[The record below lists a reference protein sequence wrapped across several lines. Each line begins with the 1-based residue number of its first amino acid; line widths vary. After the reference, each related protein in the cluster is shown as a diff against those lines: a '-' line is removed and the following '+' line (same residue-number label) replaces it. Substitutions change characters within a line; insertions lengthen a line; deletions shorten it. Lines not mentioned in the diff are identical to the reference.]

1 MDKATG
7 LPEGA
12 NTYSAGT
19 NPDPWTEVRIEV
31 PAERIDAAGD
41 IAHMTVPY
49 GIYLEDYRFLEEEID
64 EIAHID
70 LIDEALKDKDRSKGV
85 VHIYLEPGEN
95 PAEAVAFLQEQYA
108 QAGIP
113 SELTVIPCRREDWQD
128 NWKQYFQ
135 PTEVGEKLL
144 IQPILDTE
152 GSTLPDAGSTD
163 SNSTEVELATSRKTL
178 YLEPG
183 LAFGTGT
190 HETTRLCLQTLEE
203 TVKGGETVLD
213 LGCGSGILSIA
224 ALLFGASRAE
234 GVDIDELAVKTAV
247 ENGKRNGFEEPVLTY
262 HCGDMAKQVS
272 GTFDIV
278 VANIVADIIV
288 LFCET
293 ARSFMKQGSVFIV
306 SGILNTREQDVLD
319 AFAANGFTVVSRKAD
334 GEWLCFTVC

>member
-1 MDKATG
+1 MDKETG

-12 NTYSAGT
+12 GTYSAGT
-19 NPDPWTEVRIEV
+19 NTDPWTAVRIEV

-95 PAEAVAFLQEQYA
+95 PAEAVAFLREQYA
-108 QAGIP
+108 LAGIP
-113 SELTVIPCRREDWQD
+113 SELTVVPCRNEDWQD
-128 NWKQYFQ
+128 NWKKFFK
-135 PTEVGEKLL
+135 PTEVGQKLL
-144 IQPILDTE
+144 IQPIWEDVKQVDT
-152 GSTLPDAGSTD
+152 
-163 SNSTEVELATSRKTL
+163 SNGRKVL

-190 HETTRLCLQTLEE
+190 HETTRLCLQALEE
-203 TVKGGETVLD
+203 NIRGGETVLD

-247 ENGKRNGFEEPVLTY
+247 ENGRRNGFEAPVLTY

-293 ARSFMKQGSVFIV
+293 ARNFMKEGSVFIV

-319 AFAANGFTVVSRKAD
+319 AFSANGFTVVSRKAD
-334 GEWLCFTVC
+334 GEWLCFTVR

>member
-1 MDKATG
+1 MDKETG

-12 NTYSAGT
+12 STYSAGT
-19 NPDPWTEVRIEV
+19 NTDPWTEVRIEV

-95 PAEAVAFLQEQYA
+95 PSEAVAFLQEQYA
-108 QAGIP
+108 AAGIP
-113 SELTVIPCRREDWQD
+113 TELTVIPCCNEDWQD
-128 NWKQYFQ
+128 NWKQFFK
-135 PTEVGEKLL
+135 PTEVGQKLL
-144 IQPILDTE
+144 IQPVWDDVETVE
-152 GSTLPDAGSTD
+152 ATD
-163 SNSTEVELATSRKTL
+163 GRKTL

-203 TVKGGETVLD
+203 TIKGGETVLD

-224 ALLFGASRAE
+224 ALLFGASKAE

-247 ENGKRNGFEEPVLTY
+247 ENGRRNGFEEPVLTY

-293 ARSFMKQGSVFIV
+293 ARNFMKAGSVFIV
-306 SGILNTREQDVLD
+306 SGILSTREQDVLD
-319 AFAANGFTVVSRKAD
+319 AFAANGFEVLSRKAD
-334 GEWLCFTVC
+334 GEWLCFTVR

>member
-1 MDKATG
+1 MDQTTG

-12 NTYSAGT
+12 TTYSAGT
-19 NPDPWTEVRIEV
+19 NTDPWTEIAITV

-49 GIYLEDYRFLEEEID
+49 GIWLEDYRNLEEEID

-70 LIDEALKDKDRSKGV
+70 LIDEDLQGRDRSKGV
-85 VHIYLEPGEN
+85 VHLYLEPGEN
-95 PAEAVAFLQEQYA
+95 PAEAVAFLREQFRS
-108 QAGIP
+108 AGI
-113 SELTVIPCRREDWQD
+113 EHEMTVTPCKNEDWQN
-128 NWKQYFQ
+128 NWKNFFK
-135 PTEVGEKLL
+135 PTPVGQRLL
-144 IQPILDTE
+144 IQPVWEEDAPTA
-152 GSTLPDAGSTD
+152 DAGD
-163 SNSTEVELATSRKTL
+163 RKVL

-190 HETTRLCLQTLEE
+190 HETTRLCLETLE
-203 TVKGGETVLD
+203 THIRGGETVLD

-247 ENGKRNGFEEPVLTY
+247 ENGRRNGFEAPVLTY
-262 HCGDMAKQVS
+262 HCGDMAQKVN
-272 GTFDIV
+272 GTFDVV

-293 ARSFMKQGSVFIV
+293 ARNFMHEGSVFLV
-306 SGILNTREQDVLD
+306 SGIIKDREQDVLS
-319 AFAANGFTVVSRKAD
+319 AFAANGFTVLERKQD
-334 GEWLCFTVC
+334 GEWLCFVVS

>member
-1 MDKATG
+1 MEKETG

-12 NTYSAGT
+12 STYSAGT

-31 PAERIDAAGD
+31 PAGRIDAAGD

-70 LIDEALKDKDRSKGV
+70 LIDEALKDKDRTKGV

-108 QAGIP
+108 EAGIP

-128 NWKQYFQ
+128 NWKQYFR
-135 PTEVGEKLL
+135 PTEVGKKLL
-144 IQPILDTE
+144 IEPVLEEVE
-152 GSTLPDAGSTD
+152 GSTP
-163 SNSTEVELATSRKTL
+163 VEPMSERKTL

-203 TVKGGETVLD
+203 TIRGGETVLD

-262 HCGDMAKQVS
+262 HCGDMAKQVT

-293 ARSFMKQGSVFIV
+293 ARNFMKEGSVFIV

-334 GEWLCFTVC
+334 GEWLCFTVK

>member
-1 MDKATG
+1 MDKETG

-12 NTYSAGT
+12 STYSAGT
-19 NPDPWTEVRIEV
+19 NTDPWTEVRIEV

-41 IAHMTVPY
+41 IAHMAVPY

-70 LIDEALKDKDRSKGV
+70 LIDEALKDKDRTKGV

-113 SELTVIPCRREDWQD
+113 TELTVIPCRREDWQD
-128 NWKQYFQ
+128 NWKQYFK

-144 IQPILDTE
+144 IQPILEDDGSASSKLQNIPNTE
-152 GSTLPDAGSTD
+152 
-163 SNSTEVELATSRKTL
+163 RKVL

-203 TVKGGETVLD
+203 NVHGGETVLD

-247 ENGKRNGFEEPVLTY
+247 ENGRRNGFEEPVLTY

-293 ARSFMKQGSVFIV
+293 ARNFMKAGSVFIV

-319 AFAANGFTVVSRKAD
+319 AFAANGFEVVSRKAD
-334 GEWLCFTVC
+334 GEWLCFTVR